1 MKWKAD
7 TNAENMGVEGVGARH
22 PHFVVTHLGTNFE
35 LTWDYVKADPG
46 ADRGGNEPVSKGG

>member
-7 TNAENMGVEGVGARH
+7 TNAGNMGVEGVRVRH

-35 LTWDYVKADPG
+35 LTWD
-46 ADRGGNEPVSKGG
+46 

>member
-1 MKWKAD
+1 MKWEAD

-35 LTWDYVKADPG
+35 LTWD
-46 ADRGGNEPVSKGG
+46 